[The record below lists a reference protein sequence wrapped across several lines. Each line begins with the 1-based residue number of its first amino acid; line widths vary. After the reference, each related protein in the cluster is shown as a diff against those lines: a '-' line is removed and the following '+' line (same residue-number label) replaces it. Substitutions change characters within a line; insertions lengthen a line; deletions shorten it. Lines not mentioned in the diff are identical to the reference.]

1 MDLRTRIL
9 LLSQENATVSFVQDV
24 LASVNYEVEIC
35 TQPHK
40 MTTNLKAFTP
50 AIAVVDLDFGNLS
63 ESATL
68 DLLHKASPET
78 LFLGYATDTASI
90 PPSTKSLLEGLLSI
104 EDVHLQ
110 FMTHILRLREIY
122 RLRRQFHTSL
132 QKIVGH
138 SAVVHRLYHHVEKA
152 IPSKGAVLIQG
163 ESGVGKELVARA
175 IASVQPKFVIVNC
188 SAIPE
193 NLFESELFGH
203 IRGAFTGANADRIG
217 LFESAADGALF
228 LDEIGDMPLSMQTKL
243 LRALQDGEIRPVGAN
258 RPRQVSVRVIAAT
271 NRDLKKEIAAGR
283 FREDLYYRLNVIPIR
298 IPPLRDRREDIPDL
312 IQHFVS
318 MYSPGIV
325 PEIQDNVKGM
335 LLSYS
340 WPGNIRELEN
350 IIHRAVSFMDN
361 NIITLNDIFIDEPRP
376 AETAEE
382 KPISLS
388 WATMDYNQFR
398 EFQRAQEREFLME
411 KIRENGGSITRTAA
425 FFGMLR
431 TALHNRAARI
441 GLDLKTIRKH
451 RDKNFDGPF

>member
-1 MDLRTRIL
+1 
-9 LLSQENATVSFVQDV
+9 
-24 LASVNYEVEIC
+24 
-35 TQPHK
+35 

-122 RLRRQFHTSL
+122 RLRRQF
-132 QKIVGH
+132 
-138 SAVVHRLYHHVEKA
+138 
-152 IPSKGAVLIQG
+152 LIQG

-203 IRGAFTGANADRIG
+203 IRGAFTGATADRIG